1 MDIVLNKNKKI
12 VLVPSYPTV
21 EAIAVIESELGVK
34 VSEVFQDLDENT
46 RLGC

>member
-1 MDIVLNKNKKI
+1 MDIVLNKKKI

-46 RLGC
+46 RLGY